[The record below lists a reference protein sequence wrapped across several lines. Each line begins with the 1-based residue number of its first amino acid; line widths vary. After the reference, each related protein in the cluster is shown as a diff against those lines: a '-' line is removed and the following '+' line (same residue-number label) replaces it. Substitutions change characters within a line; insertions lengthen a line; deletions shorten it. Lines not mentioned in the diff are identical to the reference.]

1 MIDVGR
7 NFGFVFGKITLI
19 DFFFLETCF
28 YMRGIASSKE
38 RVYFERLSEWDP
50 NGHYLSKP
58 NVYYLDIMERF
69 EKMMTRQEFYLKN
82 ADYL

>member
-1 MIDVGR
+1 
-7 NFGFVFGKITLI
+7 
-19 DFFFLETCF
+19 
-28 YMRGIASSKE
+28 MRGIASSKE